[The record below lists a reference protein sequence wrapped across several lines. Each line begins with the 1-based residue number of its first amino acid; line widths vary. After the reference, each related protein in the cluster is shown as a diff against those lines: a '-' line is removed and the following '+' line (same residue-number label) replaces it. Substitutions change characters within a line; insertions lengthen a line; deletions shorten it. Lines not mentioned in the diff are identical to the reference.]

1 MGRNEEKTKYKP
13 MDKLYRDK
21 ETGKLIQ
28 VISDWN
34 GTGTESLDE
43 NEKLIPI
50 PVQPSEEGD
59 EHDIWIQRT
68 EVGYIVT
75 VGGKQQIHPKGED
88 HYIEHLE
95 LEANGRVYRIKM
107 TPYDSPVRT
116 FTLTYAPIVYVRALC
131 SRHGLFEKVY
141 VEMDIDVEADSG
153 NLYHEW
159 AHEKPKNEWD
169 DSLKRIEARKQEII
183 NQQNNKKD
191 NS

>member
-1 MGRNEEKTKYKP
+1 MGRNEEKKKYKP
-13 MDKLYRDK
+13 MDRLYRDK

-28 VISDWN
+28 VISEWD
-34 GTGTESLDE
+34 GTGTSSLNE
-43 NEKLIPI
+43 NDKLIPI
-50 PVQPSEEGD
+50 SVQPSQEGD

-75 VGGKQQIHPKGED
+75 VGGKNYIHPKGED

-107 TPYDSPVRT
+107 TPFDSPVKT
-116 FTLTYAPIVYVRALC
+116 FILTYAPIVYVRALC

-141 VEMDIDVEADSG
+141 VEMDMDVEADSD

-159 AHEKPKNEWD
+159 ASEKPRNEWD
-169 DSLKRIEARKQEII
+169 DSLKRIEAKRQEMI
-183 NQQNNKKD
+183 KEKKDKD